1 MQRAVIYAR
10 YSPGPNQTEQSIE
23 GQVRE
28 CTKYA
33 ELHDLRIVG
42 TYVDRKISGKTDNRR
57 EFQRMIDDSEKH
69 IFDVII
75 LYHTD
80 RFARNRYDSA
90 IYKHKL
96 KENGVELRYATTDI
110 PKGPEGI
117 ILESI
122 MEGWAEYYSAELSRK
137 IKRGMRESAL
147 KCHSTGAGRCLGYR
161 TAEDKSLVIEPE
173 GAKAVQTVFDMYI
186 KGKSH
191 ADICRYLNDCG
202 FRTAQGKLFNKNSVT
217 HIIRNKRYIGV
228 YTYDDITIEDGIPAI
243 ISKDTFHLAQLEAA
257 RRKTA
262 KRPKEPKAE
271 YLLSG
276 KAFCGHCQKPLVGV
290 SGTGKSGNK
299 WYYYYCQESRAKRG
313 CTKRPVKRDWLEREV
328 VKRTIAEVLQPEVIQ
343 HIAKKCYDLQME
355 YRQDNSD
362 VLFYELKLKD
372 VRKAIKNTMHAIE
385 SGVKTKT
392 LPARLQELEN
402 EEEALEAELAIAKA
416 SDFVITTDQIEFLLT
431 QFAEPWE
438 CESEE
443 EYHRRII
450 KCFVHKVFLFDDKL
464 LIYYNVSRD
473 GKTRE
478 QSEAEL
484 LEEALGEGFDKR
496 SSGSTKNKAICL
508 WQMALFLGFT
518 RAARVTL
525 LYSMACRKS
534 SQALSTALP
543 MCCMVRPTQVFMDL
557 CRGETAMPTA
567 APSTMP
573 APIPHQN
580 AVFSIS
586 LTLLFAQRQYAPC
599 AAKKSEIALLKSAIA
614 VIIFLKSDKKR
625 GSLMTTIYLIRHAE
639 ADGNLYRRA
648 HGWYDSVITDR
659 GYRQIAALAKRFAS
673 THFDAVYSS
682 DRRRTK
688 TTALSVYK
696 THGLPLVTTPRVR
709 EIGIGVWEDHPW
721 AELERTDGEQLER
734 FNTDAAHWH
743 VAGGEYLPD
752 VRERMIGALRE
763 IAEAHPNG
771 TAAVFS
777 HGMAIR
783 LTVGTLQGLSL
794 HEIDGTGHAENTAV
808 SRLEYENGTFRV
820 AYRDDASHLSDELM
834 SLKRQAWLKNARGFE
849 GGIYYVPSGAEGH
862 FDVCRAGETVG
873 AVSVD
878 KCENGLA
885 VIGEFWLE
893 NDVQGLGFGQ
903 QLVGQALSYAR
914 AHGCERL
921 STGRIAKSNAL
932 GLCRAREWGFT
943 QTGEGA
949 DWLEF
954 QKNFE
959 YDEESC
965 WKKLQEV
972 IEKEK

>member
-1 MQRAVIYAR
+1 MNTVIYAR
-10 YSPGPNQTEQSIE
+10 YSAGPRQTDQSIE
-23 GQVRE
+23 GQLRV
-28 CTKYA
+28 CTDFCKQRG
-33 ELHDLRIVG
+33 LTVID
-42 TYVDRKISGKTDNRR
+42 TYCDRHISGRTDERP
-57 EFQRMIDDSEKH
+57 EFQRLIADAKRKKFEAVVVYK
-69 IFDVII
+69 
-75 LYHTD
+75 TD
-80 RFARNRYDSA
+80 RFARNKYDSA
-90 IYKHKL
+90 VYKREL
-96 KENGVELRYATTDI
+96 KRNGIQIFYAAEAI
-110 PKGPEGI
+110 PDGPEGI
-117 ILESI
+117 ILESL
-122 MEGWAEYYSAELSRK
+122 MEGLAEYYSAELAQK
-137 IKRGMRESAL
+137 IKRGMHESAL
-147 KCHSTGAGRCLGYR
+147 KCQSTGSGRPLGYR
-161 TAEDKSLVIEPE
+161 VDEQKHFQIDPE
-173 GAKAVQTVFDMYI
+173 SAQTVQTIFEQYI
-186 KGKSH
+186 KGESN
-191 ADICRYLNDCG
+191 AAICELLNSRG
-202 FRTAQGKLFNKNSVT
+202 LRTAQGKLFNKNSINR
-217 HIIRNKRYIGV
+217 IIKNRKYIGE
-228 YTYDDITIEDGIPAI
+228 YRYHDIVVEGGMPAI
-243 ISKDTFHLAQLEAA
+243 ISKDTFNLAQAEME
-257 RRKTA
+257 RRRTRKA
-262 KRPKEPKAE
+262 PKSPKAE
-271 YLLSG
+271 YLLAG
-276 KAFCGHCQKPLVGV
+276 RLFCGHCKGPMQGV

-299 WYYYYCQESRAKRG
+299 WYYYYCGNTRGKNKTCDKKQVSRDR
-313 CTKRPVKRDWLEREV
+313 LERAV
-328 VKRTIAEVLQPEVIQ
+328 VDFTVRYILQE
-343 HIAKKCYDLQME
+343 
-355 YRQDNSD
+355 D
-362 VLFYELKLKD
+362 VLEELARKVHVAQERQNDTASEIAFYEKKLADNKKSIAN
-372 VRKAIKNTMHAIE
+372 VLRAIE
-385 SGVKTKT
+385 SGASTQT

-402 EEEALEAELAIAKA
+402 EQAVILGELSFLKGKRLAFTEDQILFALMKHLEPYPGESEQDYRRRII
-416 SDFVITTDQIEFLLT
+416 SDFV
-431 QFAEPWE
+431 
-438 CESEE
+438 SEV
-443 EYHRRII
+443 Y
-450 KCFVHKVFLFDDKL
+450 LYDDRL
-464 LIYYNVSRD
+464 LIYFNISSED
-473 GKTRE
+473 GKLKSADLSNIE
-478 QSEAEL
+478 G
-484 LEEALGEGFDKR
+484 GEFDEGLI
-496 SSGSTKNKAICL
+496 SSTKNKAICL
-508 WQMALFLGFT
+508 WQMALFLGFA

-525 LYSMACRKS
+525 LYSMVCRKS

-673 THFDAVYSS
+673 TRFDAVYSS
-682 DRRRTK
+682 DRRRTM

-771 TAAVFS
+771 TVAVFS

-808 SRLEYENGTFRV
+808 SCLEYEDGAFRV
-820 AYRDDASHLSDELM
+820 AYRDDASHLENGLQT
-834 SLKRQAWLKNARGFE
+834 LKRQAWLKNARGFE

-921 STGRIAKSNAL
+921 STGRIAKGNAL
-932 GLCRAREWGFT
+932 GLRRAQEWGFT

>member
-1 MQRAVIYAR
+1 MNTVIYAR
-10 YSPGPNQTEQSIE
+10 YSAGPRQTDQSIE
-23 GQVRE
+23 GQLRV
-28 CTKYA
+28 CTDFCKQRG
-33 ELHDLRIVG
+33 LTVID
-42 TYVDRKISGKTDNRR
+42 TYCDRHISGRTDERP
-57 EFQRMIDDSEKH
+57 EFQRLIADAKRKKFEAVVVYK
-69 IFDVII
+69 
-75 LYHTD
+75 TD
-80 RFARNRYDSA
+80 RFARNKYDSA
-90 IYKHKL
+90 VYKREL
-96 KENGVELRYATTDI
+96 KRNGIQIFYAAEAI
-110 PKGPEGI
+110 PDGPEGI
-117 ILESI
+117 ILESL
-122 MEGWAEYYSAELSRK
+122 MEGLAEYYSAELAQK
-137 IKRGMRESAL
+137 IKRGMHESAL
-147 KCHSTGAGRCLGYR
+147 KCQSTGSGRPLGYR
-161 TAEDKSLVIEPE
+161 VDEQKRFQIDPE
-173 GAKAVQTVFDMYI
+173 SAQTVQTIFEQYI
-186 KGKSH
+186 KGESN
-191 ADICRYLNDCG
+191 AAICELLNSRG
-202 FRTAQGKLFNKNSVT
+202 LRTAQGKPFNKNSINR
-217 HIIRNKRYIGV
+217 IIKNRKYIGE
-228 YTYDDITIEDGIPAI
+228 YRYHDIVVEGGMPAI
-243 ISKDTFHLAQLEAA
+243 IPKDTFNLAQAEME
-257 RRKTA
+257 RRRTRKA
-262 KRPKEPKAE
+262 PKSPKAE
-271 YLLSG
+271 YLLAG
-276 KAFCGHCQKPLVGV
+276 RLFCGHCKGPMQGV

-299 WYYYYCQESRAKRG
+299 WYYYYCGNTRGKNKTCDKKQVSRDR
-313 CTKRPVKRDWLEREV
+313 LERAV
-328 VKRTIAEVLQPEVIQ
+328 VDFTVRYILQEEVLEELARKVHAAQERQ
-343 HIAKKCYDLQME
+343 NDTASEIA
-355 YRQDNSD
+355 
-362 VLFYELKLKD
+362 FYEKKLADNKKSIAN
-372 VRKAIKNTMHAIE
+372 VLRAIE
-385 SGVKTKT
+385 SGAATQT

-402 EEEALEAELAIAKA
+402 EQAVILGEISFLKGKRLAFTEDQILFALMKHLEPYPGESEQDYRRRII
-416 SDFVITTDQIEFLLT
+416 SDFV
-431 QFAEPWE
+431 
-438 CESEE
+438 SEV
-443 EYHRRII
+443 Y
-450 KCFVHKVFLFDDKL
+450 LYDDRL
-464 LIYYNVSRD
+464 LIYFNISSED
-473 GKTRE
+473 GKLKSADLSNIE
-478 QSEAEL
+478 G
-484 LEEALGEGFDKR
+484 GEFDEGLV
-496 SSGSTKNKAICL
+496 GSTKNKAICL
-508 WQMALFLGFT
+508 WQMALFLGFA

-673 THFDAVYSS
+673 TRFDAVYSS
-682 DRRRTK
+682 DRHRTM

-808 SRLEYENGTFRV
+808 SCLEYEDGAFRV
-820 AYRDDASHLSDELM
+820 AYRDDASHLENGLQT
-834 SLKRQAWLKNARGFE
+834 LKRQAWLKNARGFE

-885 VIGEFWLE
+885 TIGEFWLE

-921 STGRIAKSNAL
+921 STGRIAKGNTL
-932 GLCRAREWGFT
+932 GLRRAREWGFT

-972 IEKEK
+972 IKKEK

>member
-1 MQRAVIYAR
+1 MQQAVIYAR

-42 TYVDRKISGKTDNRR
+42 TYIDRKISGKTDNRR

-202 FRTAQGKLFNKNSVT
+202 FRTAQGKLFNKNSVA

-313 CTKRPVKRDWLEREV
+313 CTKKPVKRDWLEREV
-328 VKRTIAEVLQPEVIQ
+328 VKRTVAEVLQPEVIQ
-343 HIAKKCYDLQME
+343 RIAKKCYDLQME

-416 SDFVITTDQIEFLLT
+416 SDFVITADQIEFLLT
-431 QFAEPWE
+431 QFAESWE

-484 LEEALGEGFDKR
+484 LEEALGEGFDKC
-496 SSGSTKNKAICL
+496 SSGST
-508 WQMALFLGFT
+508 
-518 RAARVTL
+518 
-525 LYSMACRKS
+525 
-534 SQALSTALP
+534 
-543 MCCMVRPTQVFMDL
+543 
-557 CRGETAMPTA
+557 
-567 APSTMP
+567 
-573 APIPHQN
+573 
-580 AVFSIS
+580 IS
-586 LTLLFAQRQYAPC
+586 P
-599 AAKKSEIALLKSAIA
+599 
-614 VIIFLKSDKKR
+614 
-625 GSLMTTIYLIRHAE
+625 
-639 ADGNLYRRA
+639 
-648 HGWYDSVITDR
+648 
-659 GYRQIAALAKRFAS
+659 
-673 THFDAVYSS
+673 
-682 DRRRTK
+682 
-688 TTALSVYK
+688 
-696 THGLPLVTTPRVR
+696 P
-709 EIGIGVWEDHPW
+709 
-721 AELERTDGEQLER
+721 
-734 FNTDAAHWH
+734 
-743 VAGGEYLPD
+743 
-752 VRERMIGALRE
+752 
-763 IAEAHPNG
+763 
-771 TAAVFS
+771 
-777 HGMAIR
+777 
-783 LTVGTLQGLSL
+783 
-794 HEIDGTGHAENTAV
+794 
-808 SRLEYENGTFRV
+808 
-820 AYRDDASHLSDELM
+820 
-834 SLKRQAWLKNARGFE
+834 
-849 GGIYYVPSGAEGH
+849 
-862 FDVCRAGETVG
+862 
-873 AVSVD
+873 
-878 KCENGLA
+878 
-885 VIGEFWLE
+885 
-893 NDVQGLGFGQ
+893 
-903 QLVGQALSYAR
+903 
-914 AHGCERL
+914 
-921 STGRIAKSNAL
+921 
-932 GLCRAREWGFT
+932 
-943 QTGEGA
+943 
-949 DWLEF
+949 
-954 QKNFE
+954 
-959 YDEESC
+959 
-965 WKKLQEV
+965 
-972 IEKEK
+972 

>member
-110 PKGPEGI
+110 PNGPEGI

-313 CTKRPVKRDWLEREV
+313 CTKKPVKRDWLEREV
-328 VKRTIAEVLQPEVIQ
+328 VKRTVAEVLQPKVIQ

-416 SDFVITTDQIEFLLT
+416 SDFVITADQIEFLLT

-496 SSGSTKNKAICL
+496 SSGSTILIAGRTPECEIIVL
-508 WQMALFLGFT
+508 RYGFWLAL
-518 RAARVTL
+518 
-525 LYSMACRKS
+525 
-534 SQALSTALP
+534 
-543 MCCMVRPTQVFMDL
+543 D
-557 CRGETAMPTA
+557 
-567 APSTMP
+567 
-573 APIPHQN
+573 
-580 AVFSIS
+580 
-586 LTLLFAQRQYAPC
+586 
-599 AAKKSEIALLKSAIA
+599 
-614 VIIFLKSDKKR
+614 
-625 GSLMTTIYLIRHAE
+625 
-639 ADGNLYRRA
+639 
-648 HGWYDSVITDR
+648 
-659 GYRQIAALAKRFAS
+659 
-673 THFDAVYSS
+673 
-682 DRRRTK
+682 
-688 TTALSVYK
+688 
-696 THGLPLVTTPRVR
+696 
-709 EIGIGVWEDHPW
+709 
-721 AELERTDGEQLER
+721 
-734 FNTDAAHWH
+734 
-743 VAGGEYLPD
+743 
-752 VRERMIGALRE
+752 
-763 IAEAHPNG
+763 
-771 TAAVFS
+771 
-777 HGMAIR
+777 
-783 LTVGTLQGLSL
+783 LTVQ
-794 HEIDGTGHAENTAV
+794 V
-808 SRLEYENGTFRV
+808 
-820 AYRDDASHLSDELM
+820 
-834 SLKRQAWLKNARGFE
+834 
-849 GGIYYVPSGAEGH
+849 
-862 FDVCRAGETVG
+862 
-873 AVSVD
+873 
-878 KCENGLA
+878 
-885 VIGEFWLE
+885 
-893 NDVQGLGFGQ
+893 
-903 QLVGQALSYAR
+903 
-914 AHGCERL
+914 
-921 STGRIAKSNAL
+921 
-932 GLCRAREWGFT
+932 
-943 QTGEGA
+943 
-949 DWLEF
+949 
-954 QKNFE
+954 
-959 YDEESC
+959 
-965 WKKLQEV
+965 
-972 IEKEK
+972 

>member
-1 MQRAVIYAR
+1 MQQAVIYAR

-42 TYVDRKISGKTDNRR
+42 TYIDRKISGKTDNRR

-313 CTKRPVKRDWLEREV
+313 CTKKPVKRDWLEREV
-328 VKRTIAEVLQPEVIQ
+328 VKRTVAEVLQPEVIQ
-343 HIAKKCYDLQME
+343 HIAKKCYD
-355 YRQDNSD
+355 
-362 VLFYELKLKD
+362 
-372 VRKAIKNTMHAIE
+372 
-385 SGVKTKT
+385 
-392 LPARLQELEN
+392 LQELEN

-416 SDFVITTDQIEFLLT
+416 SDFVITADQIEFLLT

-496 SSGSTKNKAICL
+496 SSGST
-508 WQMALFLGFT
+508 
-518 RAARVTL
+518 
-525 LYSMACRKS
+525 
-534 SQALSTALP
+534 
-543 MCCMVRPTQVFMDL
+543 
-557 CRGETAMPTA
+557 
-567 APSTMP
+567 
-573 APIPHQN
+573 
-580 AVFSIS
+580 IS
-586 LTLLFAQRQYAPC
+586 P
-599 AAKKSEIALLKSAIA
+599 
-614 VIIFLKSDKKR
+614 
-625 GSLMTTIYLIRHAE
+625 
-639 ADGNLYRRA
+639 
-648 HGWYDSVITDR
+648 
-659 GYRQIAALAKRFAS
+659 
-673 THFDAVYSS
+673 
-682 DRRRTK
+682 
-688 TTALSVYK
+688 
-696 THGLPLVTTPRVR
+696 P
-709 EIGIGVWEDHPW
+709 
-721 AELERTDGEQLER
+721 
-734 FNTDAAHWH
+734 
-743 VAGGEYLPD
+743 
-752 VRERMIGALRE
+752 
-763 IAEAHPNG
+763 
-771 TAAVFS
+771 
-777 HGMAIR
+777 
-783 LTVGTLQGLSL
+783 
-794 HEIDGTGHAENTAV
+794 
-808 SRLEYENGTFRV
+808 
-820 AYRDDASHLSDELM
+820 
-834 SLKRQAWLKNARGFE
+834 
-849 GGIYYVPSGAEGH
+849 
-862 FDVCRAGETVG
+862 
-873 AVSVD
+873 
-878 KCENGLA
+878 
-885 VIGEFWLE
+885 
-893 NDVQGLGFGQ
+893 
-903 QLVGQALSYAR
+903 
-914 AHGCERL
+914 
-921 STGRIAKSNAL
+921 
-932 GLCRAREWGFT
+932 
-943 QTGEGA
+943 
-949 DWLEF
+949 
-954 QKNFE
+954 
-959 YDEESC
+959 
-965 WKKLQEV
+965 
-972 IEKEK
+972 

>member
-69 IFDVII
+69 VFDVII

-313 CTKRPVKRDWLEREV
+313 CTKKPVKRDWLEREV
-328 VKRTIAEVLQPEVIQ
+328 VKRTVAEVLQPEVIQ

-385 SGVKTKT
+385 SGVRTKT

-416 SDFVITTDQIEFLLT
+416 SDFVITADQIEFLLT

-443 EYHRRII
+443 DYHRRII
-450 KCFVHKVFLFDDKL
+450 KCFVYKVFLFDDKL

-496 SSGSTKNKAICL
+496 SSGSTKNKAICQR
-508 WQMALFLGFT
+508 QMALFLGFA

-543 MCCMVRPTQVFMDL
+543 MCCMVRPTQAFMDL
-557 CRGETAMPTA
+557 CWGETAMPTA

-599 AAKKSEIALLKSAIA
+599 AAKKSESALLKFAIA

-682 DRRRTK
+682 DRRRTM

-820 AYRDDASHLSDELM
+820 AYRDDASHLENGLQT
-834 SLKRQAWLKNARGFE
+834 LKRQAWLKNARGFE

-932 GLCRAREWGFT
+932 GLRRAREWGFT

>member
-1 MQRAVIYAR
+1 MNTVIYAR
-10 YSPGPNQTEQSIE
+10 YSAGPRQTDQSIE
-23 GQVRE
+23 GQLRV
-28 CTKYA
+28 CTDFCKQRG
-33 ELHDLRIVG
+33 LTVID
-42 TYVDRKISGKTDNRR
+42 TYCDRHISGRTDERP
-57 EFQRMIDDSEKH
+57 EFQRLIADAKRKKFEAVVVYK
-69 IFDVII
+69 
-75 LYHTD
+75 TD
-80 RFARNRYDSA
+80 RFARNKYDSA
-90 IYKHKL
+90 VYKREL
-96 KENGVELRYATTDI
+96 KRNGIQIFYAAEAI
-110 PKGPEGI
+110 PDGPEGI
-117 ILESI
+117 ILESL
-122 MEGWAEYYSAELSRK
+122 MEGLAEYYSAELAQK
-137 IKRGMRESAL
+137 IKRGMHESAL
-147 KCHSTGAGRCLGYR
+147 KCQSTGSGRPLGYR
-161 TAEDKSLVIEPE
+161 VDEQKHFQIDPE
-173 GAKAVQTVFDMYI
+173 SAQTVQTIFEQYI
-186 KGKSH
+186 KGESN
-191 ADICRYLNDCG
+191 AAICELLNSRG
-202 FRTAQGKLFNKNSVT
+202 LRTAQGKPFNKNSINR
-217 HIIRNKRYIGV
+217 IIKNRKYIGE
-228 YTYDDITIEDGIPAI
+228 YRYHDIVVEGGMPAI
-243 ISKDTFHLAQLEAA
+243 ISKDTFNLAQAEME
-257 RRKTA
+257 RRRTRKA
-262 KRPKEPKAE
+262 PKSPKAE
-271 YLLSG
+271 YLLAG
-276 KAFCGHCQKPLVGV
+276 RLFCGHCKGPMQGV

-299 WYYYYCQESRAKRG
+299 WYYYYCGNTRGKNKTCDKKQVSRDR
-313 CTKRPVKRDWLEREV
+313 LERAV
-328 VKRTIAEVLQPEVIQ
+328 VDFTVRYILQEEVLEELARKVHAAQERQ
-343 HIAKKCYDLQME
+343 NDTASEIA
-355 YRQDNSD
+355 
-362 VLFYELKLKD
+362 FYEKKLADNKKSIAN
-372 VRKAIKNTMHAIE
+372 VLRAIE
-385 SGVKTKT
+385 SGAATQT

-402 EEEALEAELAIAKA
+402 EQAVILGELSFLKGKRLAFTEDQILFALMKHLEPYPGEPEQDYRRRII
-416 SDFVITTDQIEFLLT
+416 SDFV
-431 QFAEPWE
+431 
-438 CESEE
+438 SEV
-443 EYHRRII
+443 Y
-450 KCFVHKVFLFDDKL
+450 LYDDRL
-464 LIYYNVSRD
+464 LIYFNISSED
-473 GKTRE
+473 GKLKSADLSNIE
-478 QSEAEL
+478 G
-484 LEEALGEGFDKR
+484 GEFDEGLI
-496 SSGSTKNKAICL
+496 SSTKNKAICL
-508 WQMALFLGFT
+508 WQMALFLGFA

-673 THFDAVYSS
+673 TRFDAVYSS
-682 DRRRTK
+682 DRRRTM

-743 VAGGEYLPD
+743 VAGGEHLPD

-763 IAEAHPNG
+763 IAEAHTNG
-771 TAAVFS
+771 TATVFS

-808 SRLEYENGTFRV
+808 SRLEYENGAFRV
-820 AYRDDASHLSDELM
+820 AYRDDASHLENGLQT
-834 SLKRQAWLKNARGFE
+834 LKRQAWLKNARGFE

-885 VIGEFWLE
+885 TIGEFWLE

-921 STGRIAKSNAL
+921 STGRIAKGNAL
-932 GLCRAREWGFT
+932 GLRRAREWGFT

>member
-33 ELHDLRIVG
+33 EQHGLRIVG

-257 RRKTA
+257 RRKTV

-402 EEEALEAELAIAKA
+402 EEEALEAELTIAKA

-484 LEEALGEGFDKR
+484 LEEVLGEGFDKR
-496 SSGSTKNKAICL
+496 SSGSTILIAGRTPECEIIVL
-508 WQMALFLGFT
+508 RYGFWLAL
-518 RAARVTL
+518 
-525 LYSMACRKS
+525 
-534 SQALSTALP
+534 
-543 MCCMVRPTQVFMDL
+543 D
-557 CRGETAMPTA
+557 
-567 APSTMP
+567 
-573 APIPHQN
+573 
-580 AVFSIS
+580 
-586 LTLLFAQRQYAPC
+586 
-599 AAKKSEIALLKSAIA
+599 
-614 VIIFLKSDKKR
+614 
-625 GSLMTTIYLIRHAE
+625 
-639 ADGNLYRRA
+639 
-648 HGWYDSVITDR
+648 
-659 GYRQIAALAKRFAS
+659 
-673 THFDAVYSS
+673 
-682 DRRRTK
+682 
-688 TTALSVYK
+688 
-696 THGLPLVTTPRVR
+696 
-709 EIGIGVWEDHPW
+709 
-721 AELERTDGEQLER
+721 
-734 FNTDAAHWH
+734 
-743 VAGGEYLPD
+743 
-752 VRERMIGALRE
+752 
-763 IAEAHPNG
+763 
-771 TAAVFS
+771 
-777 HGMAIR
+777 
-783 LTVGTLQGLSL
+783 LTV
-794 HEIDGTGHAENTAV
+794 
-808 SRLEYENGTFRV
+808 
-820 AYRDDASHLSDELM
+820 
-834 SLKRQAWLKNARGFE
+834 QA
-849 GGIYYVPSGAEGH
+849 
-862 FDVCRAGETVG
+862 
-873 AVSVD
+873 
-878 KCENGLA
+878 
-885 VIGEFWLE
+885 
-893 NDVQGLGFGQ
+893 
-903 QLVGQALSYAR
+903 
-914 AHGCERL
+914 
-921 STGRIAKSNAL
+921 
-932 GLCRAREWGFT
+932 
-943 QTGEGA
+943 
-949 DWLEF
+949 
-954 QKNFE
+954 
-959 YDEESC
+959 
-965 WKKLQEV
+965 
-972 IEKEK
+972 

>member
-1 MQRAVIYAR
+1 MNTVIYAR
-10 YSPGPNQTEQSIE
+10 YSAGPRQTDQSIE
-23 GQVRE
+23 GQLRV
-28 CTKYA
+28 CTDFCKQRG
-33 ELHDLRIVG
+33 LTVID
-42 TYVDRKISGKTDNRR
+42 TYCDRHISGRTDERP
-57 EFQRMIDDSEKH
+57 EFQRLIADAKRKKFEAVVVYK
-69 IFDVII
+69 
-75 LYHTD
+75 TD
-80 RFARNRYDSA
+80 RFARNKYDSA
-90 IYKHKL
+90 VYKREL
-96 KENGVELRYATTDI
+96 KRNGIQIFYAAEAI
-110 PKGPEGI
+110 PDGPEGI
-117 ILESI
+117 ILESL
-122 MEGWAEYYSAELSRK
+122 MEGLAEYYSAELAQK
-137 IKRGMRESAL
+137 IKRGMHESAL
-147 KCHSTGAGRCLGYR
+147 KCQSTGSGRPLGYR
-161 TAEDKSLVIEPE
+161 VDEQKRFQIDPE
-173 GAKAVQTVFDMYI
+173 SAQTVQTIFEQYI
-186 KGKSH
+186 KGESN
-191 ADICRYLNDCG
+191 AAICELLNSRG
-202 FRTAQGKLFNKNSVT
+202 LRTAQGKPFNKNSINR
-217 HIIRNKRYIGV
+217 IIKNRKYIGE
-228 YTYDDITIEDGIPAI
+228 YRYHDIVVEGGMPAI
-243 ISKDTFHLAQLEAA
+243 ISKDTFNLAQAEME
-257 RRKTA
+257 RRRTRKA
-262 KRPKEPKAE
+262 PKSPKAE
-271 YLLSG
+271 YLLAG
-276 KAFCGHCQKPLVGV
+276 RLFCGHCKGPMQGV

-299 WYYYYCQESRAKRG
+299 WYYYYCGNTRGKNKTCDKKQVSRDR
-313 CTKRPVKRDWLEREV
+313 LERAV
-328 VKRTIAEVLQPEVIQ
+328 VDFTVRYILQEDFLEELARKVHAAQERQNDTASEIA
-343 HIAKKCYDLQME
+343 
-355 YRQDNSD
+355 
-362 VLFYELKLKD
+362 FYEKKLADNKKYIAN
-372 VRKAIKNTMHAIE
+372 VLRAIE
-385 SGVKTKT
+385 SGAATQT

-402 EEEALEAELAIAKA
+402 EQAVILGELSFLKGKHLAFTEDQILFALMKHLEPYPGESEQDYRRRII
-416 SDFVITTDQIEFLLT
+416 SDFV
-431 QFAEPWE
+431 
-438 CESEE
+438 SEV
-443 EYHRRII
+443 Y
-450 KCFVHKVFLFDDKL
+450 LYDDRL
-464 LIYYNVSRD
+464 LIYFNISSED
-473 GKTRE
+473 GKLKSADLSNIE
-478 QSEAEL
+478 GSEFD
-484 LEEALGEGFDKR
+484 EGLV
-496 SSGSTKNKAICL
+496 SSTKNKAICL
-508 WQMALFLGFT
+508 WQMALFLGFA

-659 GYRQIAALAKRFAS
+659 GYRQIAALSKRFAS

-682 DRRRTK
+682 DRRRTM

-743 VAGGEYLPD
+743 VAGGEHLPD

-808 SRLEYENGTFRV
+808 SRLEYENGAFRV
-820 AYRDDASHLSDELM
+820 AYRDDASHLENGLQT
-834 SLKRQAWLKNARGFE
+834 LKRQAWLKNARGFE

-885 VIGEFWLE
+885 TIGEFWLE

-932 GLCRAREWGFT
+932 GLRRAREWGFT

>member
-1 MQRAVIYAR
+1 MNTVIYAR
-10 YSPGPNQTEQSIE
+10 YSAGPRQTDQSIE
-23 GQVRE
+23 GQLRV
-28 CTKYA
+28 CTDFCKQRG
-33 ELHDLRIVG
+33 LTVID
-42 TYVDRKISGKTDNRR
+42 TYCDRHISGRTDERP
-57 EFQRMIDDSEKH
+57 EFQRLIADAKRKKFEAVVVYK
-69 IFDVII
+69 
-75 LYHTD
+75 TD
-80 RFARNRYDSA
+80 RFARNKYDSA
-90 IYKHKL
+90 VYKREL
-96 KENGVELRYATTDI
+96 KRNGIQIFYAAEAI
-110 PKGPEGI
+110 PDGPEGI
-117 ILESI
+117 ILESL
-122 MEGWAEYYSAELSRK
+122 MEGLAEYYSAELAQK
-137 IKRGMRESAL
+137 IKRGMHESAL
-147 KCHSTGAGRCLGYR
+147 KCQSTGSGRPLGYR
-161 TAEDKSLVIEPE
+161 VDEQKRFQIDPE
-173 GAKAVQTVFDMYI
+173 SAQTVQTIFEQYI
-186 KGKSH
+186 KGESN
-191 ADICRYLNDCG
+191 AAICELLNSRG
-202 FRTAQGKLFNKNSVT
+202 LRTAQGKPFNKNSINR
-217 HIIRNKRYIGV
+217 IIKNRKYIGE
-228 YTYDDITIEDGIPAI
+228 YRYHDIVVEGGMPAI
-243 ISKDTFHLAQLEAA
+243 IPKDTFNLAQAEME
-257 RRKTA
+257 RRRTRKA
-262 KRPKEPKAE
+262 PKSPKAE
-271 YLLSG
+271 YLLAG
-276 KAFCGHCQKPLVGV
+276 RLFCGHCKGPMQGV

-299 WYYYYCQESRAKRG
+299 WYYYYCGNTRGKNKTCDKKQVSRDR
-313 CTKRPVKRDWLEREV
+313 LERAV
-328 VKRTIAEVLQPEVIQ
+328 VDFTVRYILQEEVLEELARKVHAAQERQ
-343 HIAKKCYDLQME
+343 NDTASEIA
-355 YRQDNSD
+355 
-362 VLFYELKLKD
+362 FYEKKLADNKKSIAN
-372 VRKAIKNTMHAIE
+372 VLRAIE
-385 SGVKTKT
+385 SGAATQT

-402 EEEALEAELAIAKA
+402 EQAVILGEISFLKGKRLAFTEDQILFALMKHLEPYPGESEQDYRRRII
-416 SDFVITTDQIEFLLT
+416 SDFV
-431 QFAEPWE
+431 
-438 CESEE
+438 SEV
-443 EYHRRII
+443 Y
-450 KCFVHKVFLFDDKL
+450 LYDDRL
-464 LIYYNVSRD
+464 LIYFNISSED
-473 GKTRE
+473 GKLKSADLSNIE
-478 QSEAEL
+478 G
-484 LEEALGEGFDKR
+484 GEFDEGLV
-496 SSGSTKNKAICL
+496 SSTKNKAICL
-508 WQMALFLGFT
+508 WQMALFLGFA

-673 THFDAVYSS
+673 TRFDAVYSS
-682 DRRRTK
+682 DRRRTM

-808 SRLEYENGTFRV
+808 SCLEYEDGAFRV
-820 AYRDDASHLSDELM
+820 VYRDDASHLSDELM
-834 SLKRQAWLKNARGFE
+834 SLKRQEWLKNARGFE

-878 KCENGLA
+878 KCKNGLA

-921 STGRIAKSNAL
+921 STGRIAKGNAL
-932 GLCRAREWGFT
+932 GLRCAQEWGFT

>member
-161 TAEDKSLVIEPE
+161 TAEDKSLVVEPE

-191 ADICRYLNDCG
+191 A
-202 FRTAQGKLFNKNSVT
+202 
-217 HIIRNKRYIGV
+217 
-228 YTYDDITIEDGIPAI
+228 DITIEDGIPAI

-313 CTKRPVKRDWLEREV
+313 CTKKPVKRDWLEREV
-328 VKRTIAEVLQPEVIQ
+328 VNRTVAEVLQPEVIQ

-355 YRQDNSD
+355 YRRDNSD

-416 SDFVITTDQIEFLLT
+416 SDFVITADQIEFLLT

-464 LIYYNVSRD
+464 LIYYNISRD

-496 SSGSTKNKAICL
+496 SSGSTILIAGRTPECEIIVL
-508 WQMALFLGFT
+508 RYGFWLAL
-518 RAARVTL
+518 
-525 LYSMACRKS
+525 
-534 SQALSTALP
+534 
-543 MCCMVRPTQVFMDL
+543 D
-557 CRGETAMPTA
+557 
-567 APSTMP
+567 
-573 APIPHQN
+573 
-580 AVFSIS
+580 
-586 LTLLFAQRQYAPC
+586 
-599 AAKKSEIALLKSAIA
+599 
-614 VIIFLKSDKKR
+614 
-625 GSLMTTIYLIRHAE
+625 
-639 ADGNLYRRA
+639 
-648 HGWYDSVITDR
+648 
-659 GYRQIAALAKRFAS
+659 
-673 THFDAVYSS
+673 
-682 DRRRTK
+682 
-688 TTALSVYK
+688 
-696 THGLPLVTTPRVR
+696 
-709 EIGIGVWEDHPW
+709 
-721 AELERTDGEQLER
+721 
-734 FNTDAAHWH
+734 
-743 VAGGEYLPD
+743 
-752 VRERMIGALRE
+752 
-763 IAEAHPNG
+763 
-771 TAAVFS
+771 
-777 HGMAIR
+777 
-783 LTVGTLQGLSL
+783 LTV
-794 HEIDGTGHAENTAV
+794 
-808 SRLEYENGTFRV
+808 
-820 AYRDDASHLSDELM
+820 
-834 SLKRQAWLKNARGFE
+834 QA
-849 GGIYYVPSGAEGH
+849 
-862 FDVCRAGETVG
+862 
-873 AVSVD
+873 
-878 KCENGLA
+878 
-885 VIGEFWLE
+885 
-893 NDVQGLGFGQ
+893 
-903 QLVGQALSYAR
+903 
-914 AHGCERL
+914 
-921 STGRIAKSNAL
+921 
-932 GLCRAREWGFT
+932 
-943 QTGEGA
+943 
-949 DWLEF
+949 
-954 QKNFE
+954 
-959 YDEESC
+959 
-965 WKKLQEV
+965 
-972 IEKEK
+972 